1 MHLFHIYI
9 HYFYFLVDSM
19 PVLNA
24 KNDLN
29 ELIFFL
35 KGVLENGDSHDDAEL

>member
-29 ELIFFL
+29 ELIFL
-35 KGVLENGDSHDDAEL
+35 LSEGGSGKWG